1 LPQLIER
8 TKQLCTER
16 FARRKASGR
25 FHRVAADRQIDE
37 RVGSAVDQAA
47 SARGLAVRPEAIGV
61 APRAAPF
68 DWC

>member
-1 LPQLIER
+1 MAASDL
-8 TKQLCTER
+8 
-16 FARRKASGR
+16 ARWQHWPNGGL
-25 FHRVAADRQIDE
+25 HHVAADRQIDE
-37 RVGSAVDQAA
+37 RVGSAADQAA